1 MSVHLDREIGRLKK
15 IILEMC
21 ARTEQ
26 SVQDAAAA
34 LAERDDALAA
44 RVVEGD
50 DRIDRFEINIEE
62 DCLKVLAL
70 HQPVA
75 SDLRFIVAVMRL
87 NRDLER
93 IGDLAVKIAERAI
106 ALNRQL
112 PMPMDETVDFAS
124 LTRKTQSMLHRSID
138 ALINLDGNTAREVI
152 ASDDEVDAE
161 NREIVTRV
169 KAMIRARPADLDSF
183 LHLISIA
190 RHYERIADHAV
201 NISQDVIYMLDGR
214 IVRHEFAESPAK
226 P

>member
-1 MSVHLDREIGRLKK
+1 MSVHLDREITRLKK
-15 IILEMC
+15 VILEMC

-44 RVVEGD
+44 RVVAGD

-106 ALNRQL
+106 ALNREL
-112 PMPMDETVDFAS
+112 PLDESIDFSDLA
-124 LTRKTQSMLHRSID
+124 RKTQSMLHRSID
-138 ALINLDGNTAREVI
+138 ALIDLDGALARQVI
-152 ASDDEVDAE
+152 AADDEVDAE
-161 NREIVTRV
+161 NSAIVARV
-169 KAMIRARPADLDSF
+169 KDMIRRTPGNLDSL

-190 RHYERIADHAV
+190 RHHERIADHAV
-201 NISQDVIYMLDGR
+201 NIAQDVIYLLDGR
-214 IVRHEFAESPAK
+214 IVRHPALDA
-226 P
+226 PAQA

>member
-1 MSVHLDREIGRLKK
+1 MSVHLDREIARLKK
-15 IILEMC
+15 VILEMC

-34 LAERDDALAA
+34 LADRNDGLAR
-44 RVVEGD
+44 RVIEAD
-50 DRIDRFEINIEE
+50 DRIDRFEISVEE

-93 IGDLAVKIAERAI
+93 IGDLAVKIAERAL

-112 PMPMDETVDFAS
+112 PVEEAVDFAP
-124 LTRKTQSMLHRSID
+124 LARKTQSMLHRSID
-138 ALINLDGNTAREVI
+138 ALINLDGSLAREVI
-152 ASDDEVDAE
+152 ESDDEVDAG
-161 NREIVTRV
+161 NRAIVARV
-169 KAMIRARPADLDSF
+169 KDMIRADPTELDSL

-201 NISQDVIYMLDGR
+201 NIAEDVIYLLDGR
-214 IVRHEFAESPAK
+214 IVRHPALDA
-226 P
+226 PAAT

>member
-1 MSVHLDREIGRLKK
+1 MSVHLDREIARLKK

-34 LAERDDALAA
+34 LADRNDALAN
-44 RVVEGD
+44 RVIEGD
-50 DRIDRFEINIEE
+50 DRIDRFEINVEE

-112 PMPMDETVDFAS
+112 PLEDAVDFGSLAS
-124 LTRKTQSMLHRSID
+124 RTQSMLHRSID
-138 ALINLDGNTAREVI
+138 ALINLDGPLARQVI
-152 ASDDEVDAE
+152 AADDEVDSE
-161 NREIVTRV
+161 NRSIVARV
-169 KAMIRARPADLDSF
+169 KDMIRANPVELDSL

-201 NISQDVIYMLDGR
+201 NIAEDVLYLLDGR
-214 IVRHEFAESPAK
+214 IVRHPTLPPPAT